1 MYLRPAAPL
10 PTRVRWLLCGLVYLG
25 VYASLA
31 TPVQAGMIGF
41 PAPRLDPW
49 QFRFGILGDSFK
61 ADLKNGGDAEAISAE
76 GRSRT
81 SSCRP

>member
-41 PAPRLDPW
+41 PAPRLDPAVALS
-49 QFRFGILGDSFK
+49 QVPKLARLRRASPG
-61 ADLKNGGDAEAISAE
+61 SA
-76 GRSRT
+76 SRET
-81 SSCRP
+81 ACEREDG